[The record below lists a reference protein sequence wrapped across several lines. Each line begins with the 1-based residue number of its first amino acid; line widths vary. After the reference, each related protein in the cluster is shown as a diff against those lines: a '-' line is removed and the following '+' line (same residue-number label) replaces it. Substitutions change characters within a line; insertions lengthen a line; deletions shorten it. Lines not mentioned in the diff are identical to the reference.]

1 MTLQAAPAAPTPI
14 NPLHKRRAGVLAHI
28 TSLPGPLG
36 NGDFSHDAYRF
47 VDFAVRAGFSIW
59 QVLPLNPTHEDG
71 SPYYSTSANAG
82 NPLLISLDWLVDR
95 GWLTGYERGLSRAEA
110 REHRAACL
118 NEAHKKFFETATA
131 DWLERYRRFCREAA
145 YWLDDYV
152 RFVAFDAQ
160 FKSSWI
166 EWPEAVRDRKG
177 AAYERAIEAVAVRCE
192 FERFQQFVFAM
203 QWADLRAYAN
213 ARGLYLFGDLP
224 IFVAHHSADVW
235 ARPSLWK
242 LDKTGQPTVVAGV
255 PPDYFSE
262 TGQLWGNPLYRWPE
276 HQKQGYDW
284 WLQRLA
290 RQRELFDLLRIDH
303 FRGLEACWEIPAGDT
318 TAINGAW
325 VKAPG
330 EELLTAVSE
339 KLGALPLVAED
350 LGDITPE
357 VDLLRRQFGLPGMR
371 VMQFGFDGDPAN
383 LHLPHNY
390 TVDSVAYTGTHDN
403 AVTREWFEALDE
415 NGLPLVQRYLPDPA
429 PMPDPMIRAIYAS
442 AAQIAV
448 IPMQDVLSLGAG
460 NRMNTPGTLDD
471 GNWSWR
477 FEWSQL
483 EPGRTQELAML
494 ARLYNR

>member
-1 MTLQAAPAAPTPI
+1 MTLKAAPAATAPI
-14 NPLHKRRAGVLAHI
+14 NPLARRRAGVLAHI

-59 QVLPLNPTHEDG
+59 QVLPLNPTHDDG

-95 GWLTGYERGLSRAEA
+95 GWLADYERGLGRAEA
-110 REHRAACL
+110 RAHRADCL
-118 NEAHKKFFETATA
+118 RQAHAKFFETASA

-160 FKSSWI
+160 FKSSWTA
-166 EWPEAVRDRKG
+166 WPEAVRDRKG
-177 AAYERAIEAVAVRCE
+177 AAYKRAIEAVAERCE
-192 FERFQQFVFAM
+192 FERFQQFIFAM
-203 QWADLRAYAN
+203 QWTDLRAYAN
-213 ARGLYLFGDLP
+213 DRGLYLFGDLP

-235 ARPSLWK
+235 ARPTLWK
-242 LDKTGQPTVVAGV
+242 LDEAGEPTVVAGV
-255 PPDYFSE
+255 PPDYFSK

-276 HQKQGYDW
+276 HRKQGYDW
-284 WLQRLA
+284 WLHRLA

-318 TAINGAW
+318 TAVNGSW
-325 VKAPG
+325 VKSPG
-330 EELLTAVSE
+330 EELLRAVAE

-350 LGDITPE
+350 LGEITPE
-357 VDLLRRQFGLPGMR
+357 VDELRRRFGLPGMR

-403 AVTREWFEALDE
+403 AVTLEWFEALDE
-415 NGLPLVQRYLPDPA
+415 ASLPLVQRYLPDPA
-429 PMPDPMIRAIYAS
+429 PMPDPLIRAIYAS
-442 AAQIAV
+442 CAQLAI
-448 IPMQDVLSLGAG
+448 IPMQDVLSLGQG
-460 NRMNTPGTLDD
+460 NRMNTPGTLADD
-471 GNWSWR
+471 NWCWR
-477 FEWSQL
+477 FDWSQL
-483 EPGRTQELAML
+483 EAGRTQQLAAL

>member
-1 MTLQAAPAAPTPI
+1 MTLQAAPAQTAPI
-14 NPLHKRRAGVLAHI
+14 NPLLKRRAGVLAHI

-59 QVLPLNPTHEDG
+59 QVLPLNPTHDDG

-95 GWLTGYERGLSRAEA
+95 GWLAGYERGLGRAEA

-118 NEAHKKFFETATA
+118 RQAHEKFIETATA
-131 DWLERYRRFCREAA
+131 DWLERYRRFCREADH
-145 YWLDDYV
+145 WLEDYV

-160 FKSSWI
+160 FQSSWT
-166 EWPEAVRDRKG
+166 EWPAAVRDRKG
-177 AAYERAIEAVAVRCE
+177 AAYDSAVEQVAERCE
-192 FERFQQFVFAM
+192 FERFAQFIFAM
-203 QWADLRAYAN
+203 QWTDLRAYAN
-213 ARGLYLFGDLP
+213 DRGLYLFGDLP

-235 ARPSLWK
+235 ARPALWK
-242 LDKTGQPTVVAGV
+242 LDKAGQPTVVAGV
-255 PPDYFSE
+255 PPDYFSK

-276 HQKQGYDW
+276 HRKQGYDW

-303 FRGLEACWEIPAGDT
+303 FRGLEACWEIPAGDE
-318 TAINGAW
+318 TAVNGSW
-325 VKAPG
+325 VEAPG
-330 EELLTAVSE
+330 EELLTAVSD

-357 VDLLRRQFGLPGMR
+357 VDELRKRFGLPGMR

-403 AVTREWFEALDE
+403 AVTLEWFEALDE
-415 NGLPLVQRYLPDPA
+415 AGLPLVQRYLPDPA
-429 PMPDPMIRAIYAS
+429 PMPDPLIRAIYAS
-442 AAQIAV
+442 CAQLAI
-448 IPMQDVLSLGAG
+448 IPMQDVLSLGEG
-460 NRMNTPGTLDD
+460 NRMNTPGTLADD
-471 GNWSWR
+471 NWCWR
-477 FEWSQL
+477 FEWSEL
-483 EPGRTQELAML
+483 AAVRTQQLAAL